1 MPFVEVIKK
10 IIDGLEMAVLSI
22 REQKTEKELEDERVT
37 FRLFFQKD
45 VMEEENGSEGEG
57 EIAYC
62 Y

>member
-1 MPFVEVIKK
+1 
-10 IIDGLEMAVLSI
+10 MAVLSI

-62 Y
+62 F